1 MVTSTERPVVLV
13 QKLITSYF
21 TASAPTESSSRS
33 LRSISE
39 SSDSG
44 YVFCL
49 ETPVSKQG
57 NIAFYLGQCNRKDG
71 SRRRALFGTSQL
83 ATYSSSPFFVA
94 NSLSSMRLPCESSSD
109 SCSFVPAR
117 T

>member
-1 MVTSTERPVVLV
+1 MSIERPIVLV

-21 TASAPTESSSRS
+21 TVSDPTESGSLS

-44 YVFCL
+44 YVL

-57 NIAFYLGQCNRKDG
+57 NIEFYLGQCNRKDG
-71 SRRRALFGTSQL
+71 SSRRSLFSTSQL
-83 ATYSSSPFFVA
+83 APYPTSTFVVVP
-94 NSLSSMRLPCESSSD
+94 SLSSVRLSCGSSSD
-109 SCSFVPAR
+109 SCEFVSFR